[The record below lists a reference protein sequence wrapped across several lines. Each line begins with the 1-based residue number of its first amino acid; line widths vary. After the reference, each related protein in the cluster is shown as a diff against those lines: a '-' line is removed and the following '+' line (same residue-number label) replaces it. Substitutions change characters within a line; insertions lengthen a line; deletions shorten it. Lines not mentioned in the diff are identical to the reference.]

1 MYISWDRATER
12 PSMPAHTIWCLGPS
26 PRVADYYIFAWK
38 TLSSCPRTG
47 HKYFGRLLQM
57 KQMWNNA
64 YYIIHCR
71 ETENAK
77 VFKTHNVQKV
87 LATGVC
93 ENPVSVVLEVVPC
106 MYLLNFLVLIVVV
119 LKWFSVTGKAHH
131 SILPLKVGVVVT
143 NHGKTSNILMI
154 QVGFTLLLVVSLIV
168 AANLLFMYKAFCD
181 VWK

>member
-1 MYISWDRATER
+1 MYTSWDRATER
-12 PSMPAHTIWCLGPS
+12 PSMPAQTIWCLGPS
-26 PRVADYYIFAWK
+26 PRMADYYIFAWK
-38 TLSSCPRTG
+38 TMSSCPRTG

-77 VFKTHNVQKV
+77 AVKAHNVQKV

-106 MYLLNFLVLIVVV
+106 MYLLNF
-119 LKWFSVTGKAHH
+119 FSCDCGCFKMVFCYRQGPPQHFAPQGWGGGYQPWQNQQHPNDPSRFYVTI
-131 SILPLKVGVVVT
+131 SCQ
-143 NHGKTSNILMI
+143 SD
-154 QVGFTLLLVVSLIV
+154 
-168 AANLLFMYKAFCD
+168 CCC
-181 VWK
+181 